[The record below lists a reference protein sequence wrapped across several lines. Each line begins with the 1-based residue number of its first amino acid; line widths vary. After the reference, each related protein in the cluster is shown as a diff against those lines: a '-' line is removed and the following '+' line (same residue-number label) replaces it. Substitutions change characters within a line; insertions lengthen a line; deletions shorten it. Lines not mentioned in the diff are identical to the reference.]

1 MTSTAS
7 AKSIRELT
15 LRIEALEKFMQ
26 QTVNENANLKA
37 QLANERANRSPQYSK
52 VDMSG
57 GTWIENAR

>member
-15 LRIEALEKFMQ
+15 RRIETIEKFMKH
-26 QTVNENANLKA
+26 VIDENANLKA
-37 QLANERANRSPQYSK
+37 RLADERANKYPQYSK

-57 GTWIENAR
+57 GGWIDNAR